1 MLVLDDKVTVQD
13 VLSKLLLSWGHHAT
27 LAGNGSVGEPLFLAG
42 PEDLVIVDVQVP
54 LMNVWEL
61 SRVFNERP
69 QGPME
74 TQ

>member
-1 MLVLDDKVTVQD
+1 MLVLDDHVTLQD
-13 VLSKLLLSWGHHAT
+13 VLSKLVLSLGHHAA
-27 LAGNGSVGEPLFLAG
+27 LAGSGSVGEPLFLAR

-61 SRVFNERP
+61 SRVFNERS
-69 QGPME
+69 QGPGR